1 MKCNIK
7 INKFTLKI
15 SDYVE
20 LKTGVNFEVVNVKI
34 YDSHFPCRT
43 KIFSTLCKISS
54 QFYKFLLHSIAKK
67 LRVQSTSPTHYVA
80 RNVLRFFF
88 LIQ

>member
-7 INKFTLKI
+7 IN
-15 SDYVE
+15 DYVE

-54 QFYKFLLHSIAKK
+54 QFYKFLLHSIADFEKK